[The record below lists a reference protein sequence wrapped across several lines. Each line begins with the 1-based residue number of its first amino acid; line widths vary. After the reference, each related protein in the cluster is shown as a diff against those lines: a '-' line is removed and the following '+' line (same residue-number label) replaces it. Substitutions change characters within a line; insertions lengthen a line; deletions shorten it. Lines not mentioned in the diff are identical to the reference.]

1 MQRWLAFWSSLNV
14 HQSSA
19 SFPGELVARR
29 PRLTLG
35 AALVAATVALAA
47 LISPSVASAQFDFTV
62 TTSGPQNVVQG
73 RPLYF
78 VVTATPVSGTSP
90 TLIPITV
97 AGLPAGATVAFP
109 DIAQSCCGANQ
120 IYSLP
125 TSTTI
130 QINTLATTPV
140 GSATL
145 TVSVTAGTLT
155 RSASFPITVTAPPS
169 PLAQQPY
176 AAASSVPQLALWQS
190 NMTTYGQ
197 TFCAQLSKPALT
209 TDAKLGATFYDS
221 QRVFYNIRDY
231 TGANSWDTCAQNAQ
245 AIYRD
250 SYVLRNNGR
259 VPGYWDYG

>member
-35 AALVAATVALAA
+35 AALVAATGEVELGGC
-47 LISPSVASAQFDFTV
+47 D
-62 TTSGPQNVVQG
+62 GGRDQG
-73 RPLYF
+73 CKCEL
-78 VVTATPVSGTSP
+78 
-90 TLIPITV
+90 
-97 AGLPAGATVAFP
+97 
-109 DIAQSCCGANQ
+109 
-120 IYSLP
+120 
-125 TSTTI
+125 
-130 QINTLATTPV
+130 
-140 GSATL
+140 
-145 TVSVTAGTLT
+145 
-155 RSASFPITVTAPPS
+155 
-169 PLAQQPY
+169 
-176 AAASSVPQLALWQS
+176 S
-190 NMTTYGQ
+190 N
-197 TFCAQLSKPALT
+197 PALT